1 MPSLQAEL
9 FAVLHLVAASALGA
23 SLVGAESAVSA
34 AVALAVA
41 GLGSVV
47 VMGRRLAAAMGGAR
61 EVAVVDWEVEMQ
73 GDRDRVRREEGE
85 TAEMEAAAAAVRRE
99 VMIRQVLEWAAEREE
114 RRRRAVERAAVGGG

>member
-1 MPSLQAEL
+1 MPSLAGEA
-9 FAVLHLVAASALGA
+9 FAVLHLVAAAALGA

-61 EVAVVDWEVEMQ
+61 EVAVVDWEVEMA
-73 GDRDRVRREEGE
+73 GDR
-85 TAEMEAAAAAVRRE
+85 AAADRRE

-114 RRRRAVERAAVGGG
+114 RRRLAVERAAVGGG